1 MPEKFRHQV
10 SQLRRAGEAPPAG
23 PRRPAGAPANRDFR
37 GEAGDAGI
45 QPPSRRPAPA
55 GLLRAV
61 HSRGGPGGARNASR
75 GVPVPLAFRAIDC
88 ESSPDQ
94 LAEELLALT
103 KMNWNQTQLNTRK
116 PITLET
122 SKRVGDILR
131 RLPAGIQP
139 QARYA
144 FYMQPRGPG
153 RADPPALRRAQ
164 SLASISHARGSVH
177 PRAGSNSP
185 LACCFTARS
194 MRGTRWVVTARPRQ
208 SPARS
213 QARVARTDAVHVCPW
228 FHPSG
233 RPRARTYDGQGLPR
247 RSLPSAYAQVR
258 GI

>member
-131 RLPAGIQP
+131 RLPAGHSAAGQVCVLHVAMRP
-139 QARYA
+139 W
-144 FYMQPRGPG
+144 PRIHSP
-153 RADPPALRRAQ
+153 RCAVPSPWRQ
-164 SLASISHARGSVH
+164 SVTPRGSVH

-213 QARVARTDAVHVCPW
+213 QARGPHGRCPCLSVVSPIRAPARTD
-228 FHPSG
+228 
-233 RPRARTYDGQGLPR
+233 
-247 RSLPSAYAQVR
+247 
-258 GI
+258 I